1 MKYVRSYRN
10 RKRTS
15 KSSRKHN
22 SKRSSR
28 QSRKR
33 KSRRR
38 SRKLDGDKGFS
49 EDKIYTA
56 DSKYAGE
63 DINMGEIKRISFPKK
78 QLVEVIV
85 PMFKQIQVIKELL
98 CWVINFDVKIK
109 FCFIKSLNSSR
120 INSPI
125 IKKLLLDLYDSYT
138 SQINLL
144 FLSTNNLKNLKVISP
159 ETSDKFCD
167 IPNISSKIT
176 DIQIKNDTFDGEF
189 VNKFIKNILSLSNK
203 KLELLVKL
211 HGISEN
217 TLTFTNEDCSRLGQ
231 TSTGQIILILKEL
244 INNGMSNE
252 YMIQKDLGSNINN
265 IMIPKKS
272 WNFGWKK
279 NELY

>member
-1 MKYVRSYRN
+1 MKHVRSQRN

-15 KSSRKHN
+15 KSSRKRS
-22 SKRSSR
+22 SKRSYR

-33 KSRRR
+33 KSGRR
-38 SRKLDGDKGFS
+38 SRKLDGDKGLS
-49 EDKIYTA
+49 EDKIYTG
-56 DSKYAGE
+56 DIKYAGV
-63 DINMGEIKRISFPKK
+63 NMGEIKRVSFPKK
-78 QLVEVIV
+78 QLAEVIV

-98 CWVINFDVKIK
+98 CWVINFDAKIK

-144 FLSTNNLKNLKVISP
+144 FLATKNLKVISP
-159 ETSDKFCD
+159 ETSDEFCV
-167 IPNISSKIT
+167 IGSISSKIT
-176 DIQIKNDTFDGEF
+176 DLQIKNDAFDGVF

-203 KLELLVKL
+203 KLELLIKL
-211 HGISEN
+211 YSISEN
-217 TLTFTNEDCSRLGQ
+217 NLVFTNDECSRLGQ

-244 INNGMSNE
+244 VNNGMSNE
-252 YMIQKDLGSNINN
+252 HIIQKDLGSNINN

-279 NELY
+279 N